1 MVSRGATRNQEGAF
15 GVQKKGQKQRE
26 RRIIGGA
33 VELGESVQCL
43 SGQWLSLE
51 ERTAVGERRQY
62 VQSHLRMEQDGAG
75 TSQARERH
83 RPALT
88 RKQTWVVAT
97 RGEAARKSE

>member
-1 MVSRGATRNQEGAF
+1 MVSRGATRNQEGAC
-15 GVQKKGQKQRE
+15 GVQKKGQKQRA
-26 RRIIGGA
+26 RRFGGA

-43 SGQWLSLE
+43 SGQWLFLE

-62 VQSHLRMEQDGAG
+62 VQSHLGMEQDGAG

-83 RPALT
+83 RPALM

>member
-15 GVQKKGQKQRE
+15 GVQKGQKQRE
-26 RRIIGGA
+26 RSIFGRA
-33 VELGESVQCL
+33 AELGENVQCL

-51 ERTAVGERRQY
+51 GRTAVGERRQY
-62 VQSHLRMEQDGAG
+62 VQSHLRMEADGAG
-75 TSQARERH
+75 TSRARERH
-83 RPALT
+83 RPAPT